1 MTKKQFCKRLFWQTL
16 YVDLDDLCLNTFEL
30 EYPRSLV
37 HPLNMEGFWLSDKFR
52 IRAETDIF
60 SEPHWGLTC
69 RPNPVLR
76 QGKVEGRPL
85 IKLSL
90 GPDAATMALDN
101 ALDSG

>member
-52 IRAETDIF
+52 IMTNLAYAKWRYSLFQTILMQKRV
-60 SEPHWGLTC
+60 GI
-69 RPNPVLR
+69 RNILR
-76 QGKVEGRPL
+76 NHA
-85 IKLSL
+85 L
-90 GPDAATMALDN
+90 GIEK
-101 ALDSG
+101 